1 MVGDVVNVVMVRTYV
16 LTVKTLQLAVRT
28 LQLMVT
34 RTLGGRFMEHD
45 AVRSI
50 EV

>member
-16 LTVKTLQLAVRT
+16 LTVKTLQLTVRT
-28 LQLMVT
+28 LQLTVT

-45 AVRSI
+45 ASGL
-50 EV
+50 

>member
-1 MVGDVVNVVMVRTYV
+1 MVGDVVSVVTVRTSV
-16 LTVKTLQLAVRT
+16 LTVRT

-45 AVRSI
+45 AVRFI

>member
-1 MVGDVVNVVMVRTYV
+1 MVGDVVNVVTVRTFM
-16 LTVKTLQLAVRT
+16 LTVRT

-34 RTLGGRFMEHD
+34 RNLGGRFMEHD

>member
-1 MVGDVVNVVMVRTYV
+1 MNGDIVKVVTIRTHK
-16 LTVKTLQLAVRT
+16 LTVKTLQL
-28 LQLMVT
+28 MVT
-34 RTLGGRFMEHD
+34 RAPGGSFAEYD